1 MKRGKQ
7 DDRQL
12 DLFGAPAA
20 REPARPAVEK
30 APARAQATAGAEAAG
45 AAEPLAGK
53 PVAFAQGEPVGAGP
67 SRPAA
72 TRVPA
77 AVEFAGGA
85 SARPGG
91 DGSTSGAR
99 AAHDRRGGTEPE
111 VAPLERGEAAVIDL
125 ADRRRAVPAVHEGGA
140 AAEAGA
146 DGSADT
152 ELPLPEALRLERNL
166 AILAGAGAGKTYSL
180 VTTCL
185 HVLSGARAGFAP
197 VPASALGLL
206 TFTDKAAGEMRAR
219 LRERLSALAD
229 GLGQEPELEASFAAR
244 GAPFPRAAF
253 WRGLRDE
260 LGAATIGTFHSL
272 CTQLLRRAPPGSQV
286 SPHFELLDEREA
298 RLLHVEL
305 VERELLRRVEQES
318 PLAELVAELGFG
330 TLVPALAAVS
340 ARLREEGQSPR
351 YAAIA
356 DAAVLRER
364 FERTLGELRG
374 VVAQAG
380 GQRLKEPERL
390 ATFSEVLAR
399 VDWERFPAELPHLR
413 AALHRARGEPWT
425 TLRQYVGE
433 HDKDRDADLNLTL
446 LYGAA
451 RMAPFEA
458 EVRDVLEA
466 VAAQHEAALREQGVL
481 DFTGLLVQA
490 RDLLRDDAVA
500 RREAQARFQV
510 LLVDE
515 FQDTN
520 RLQLELVLLLAERR
534 EGAPRPVS
542 TAFEARHRE
551 VLSLPLE
558 PGALAVVGDRK
569 QSIYEFR
576 GADVSVF
583 EVMARCIEANGGG
596 RAYLRTSRRS
606 TAPLLAAFNAGF
618 PRVLGREAYEGT
630 PADFEVVYE
639 PAHDDLAAH
648 RAVAPEAPPLLWLAH
663 SGLGDEPRDAETQRR
678 DDAEAIARALAWGL
692 SGPTPWAVIDRGDG
706 KTARPARGADVA
718 LLFQRFTQ
726 LETYRQAL
734 VRHGVRHRV
743 VRGRGFYA
751 AQEVLDVA
759 ALLALVADGSDAL
772 SLATVLRSPMVGLRD
787 AALVSLA
794 KPVTGRRWGLDA
806 TRVLQGRVPLD
817 GLDEG
822 EQARLERL
830 RGLVRRLAGER
841 DRLGLRALLR
851 VALDELGYRVA
862 VAAGPFGEQALANL
876 DKLLAFAA
884 VRERRGAS
892 LAAFA
897 HELRELADTAPKEDQ
912 GDVVD
917 ELDLDAVTLCTVHQA
932 KGLEWPVV
940 VLPDLVTRSPGGA
953 PAVRFDRELG
963 LAVRPIPFGEVS
975 LESHSAT
982 KIQAQRARRER
993 AESLRLLYV
1002 ALTRTRDLVVFGL
1015 VPAKVVGRCWAK
1027 ELAPFREWQD
1037 VRALAGNLDVAALP
1051 QGLAAAEPALEET
1064 EAARE
1069 LSALVE
1075 RTRAARVA
1083 LPRVMTLP
1091 VTQLQ
1096 DFRSCPRRFHLAH
1109 QVGLAERRV
1118 DFDADAEE
1126 GEGDADVRSRGTA
1139 AHRLLELVPLTA
1151 VGTPTLGDALRTVR
1165 HAQGLERLATDD
1177 VLAWVEGVLA
1187 TSFFRAAAKTPA
1199 RVHRE
1204 LPFALRLE
1212 SEAGSPG
1219 LVLRGQI
1226 DLVVETPEA
1235 VLIVDYKTSK
1245 APPAGLEPYRFQLE
1259 CYALAARRL
1268 FGAAK
1273 AVKAGLVFLR
1283 EDDRAPRWLDGV
1295 GTTEA
1300 TGAALLADATALA
1313 TAQREDTWGLRD
1325 RATCEA
1331 LGCGYVYR
1339 CHPRSG
1345 E

>member
-1 MKRGKQ
+1 VS
-7 DDRQL
+7 
-12 DLFGAPAA
+12 PAA
-20 REPARPAVEK
+20 PTIIPPSPGTPALVPDAE
-30 APARAQATAGAEAAG
+30 GDEAADE
-45 AAEPLAGK
+45 A
-53 PVAFAQGEPVGAGP
+53 
-67 SRPAA
+67 
-72 TRVPA
+72 RV
-77 AVEFAGGA
+77 
-85 SARPGG
+85 
-91 DGSTSGAR
+91 
-99 AAHDRRGGTEPE
+99 
-111 VAPLERGEAAVIDL
+111 
-125 ADRRRAVPAVHEGGA
+125 
-140 AAEAGA
+140 
-146 DGSADT
+146 DT

-185 HVLSGARAGFAP
+185 HVLSGARAGFEP

-229 GLGQEPELEASFAAR
+229 GVGKEPELEASFAALGR
-244 GAPFPRAAF
+244 PFPRAGF

-298 RLLHVEL
+298 RLLLTGL
-305 VERELLRRVEQES
+305 VERELLRRLERES
-318 PLAELVAELGFG
+318 PIADLVGEIGF
-330 TLVPALAAVS
+330 TALVQALAGVS

-356 DAAVLRER
+356 DAGVLRER
-364 FERTLGELRG
+364 FERTLGDLRA
-374 VVAQAG
+374 VVAQAQG
-380 GQRLKEPERL
+380 PRLKEPERL
-390 ATFSEVLAR
+390 ARFSAALAR
-399 VDWERFPAELPHLR
+399 VDWDSFPVELPELR
-413 AALHRARGEPWT
+413 AALHRARGEPWV
-425 TLRQYVGE
+425 TLRHYVSE
-433 HDKDRDADLNLTL
+433 HEKDRDPDLNLSL

-466 VAAQHEAALREQGVL
+466 IAAQHEAALREQGVL

-551 VLSLPLE
+551 ALSLPLE

-583 EVMARCIEANGGG
+583 EVMARCIEVNGGG

-606 TAPLLAAFNAGF
+606 TAAILAAFNAGF
-618 PRVLGREAYEGT
+618 PRVLGREAYDS
-630 PADFEVVYE
+630 PAADFEVVYV

-648 RAVAPEAPPLLWLAH
+648 RSVAPAVPPLLWLTN
-663 SGLGDEPRDAETQRR
+663 SNLGDGPRDAETQRA
-678 DDAEAIARALAWGL
+678 DDAEAIARALAYGL
-692 SGPTPWAVIDRGDG
+692 ASSVTRSEGRSDAAEFDGARALDGAAAFAGAAVGRTSGAGGAWTVVDRGDG
-706 KTARPARGADVA
+706 KTVRPARGGDVA

-759 ALLALVADGSDAL
+759 ALLAVIADGSDAL

-787 AALVSLA
+787 SALVSLA
-794 KPVTGRRWGLDA
+794 RPVAGRRWGLDA
-806 TRVLQGRVPLD
+806 TRVLQGRAPLD

-822 EQARLERL
+822 ERARLERL
-830 RGLVRRLAGER
+830 RGLVQRLSGER

-876 DKLLAFAA
+876 DKLLVFASA
-884 VRERRGAS
+884 RERRGAS

-897 HELRELADTAPKEDQ
+897 QELRELADTAPREDQ

-932 KGLEWPVV
+932 KGLEWPIV

-975 LESHSAT
+975 LESYSAT

-1002 ALTRTRDLVVFGL
+1002 ALTRARDLVVFGL
-1015 VPAKVVGRCWAK
+1015 VPPRLAGRTWAK

-1037 VRALAGNLDVAALP
+1037 VRALAASLDVAALP
-1051 QGLAAAEPALEET
+1051 AGPAAMEPALDEAT
-1064 EAARE
+1064 AARE
-1069 LSALVE
+1069 LEALVA

-1118 DFDADAEE
+1118 DFHADAEE

-1177 VLAWVEGVLA
+1177 VLAWVEGVLG
-1187 TSFFRAAAKTPA
+1187 TPFFRAAAKTPA

-1204 LPFALRLE
+1204 LPFALRLDGE
-1212 SEAGSPG
+1212 PGSPG

-1339 CHPRSG
+1339 CHPRSV